1 MTFADMLTRF
11 PGTMPWNVAT
21 NFDGFFHAAVE
32 ASDLDEGATRLAEP
46 QPLSFDDSLTVQY
59 VGDGSFEDGAVLYGF
74 LFRGYEFDA
83 LIGIE
88 DDLNRAKLVW
98 RGNKDA
104 FSRAEVLLRMF
115 EGRTL
120 AHLR

>member
-1 MTFADMLTRF
+1 MTFDDMLTHF
-11 PGTMPWNVAT
+11 SGTMPWNAAT
-21 NFDGFFHAAVE
+21 HFDGFFQAAKE
-32 ASDLDEGATRLAEP
+32 ASDLDNGSTLLAEP
-46 QPLSFDDSLTVQY
+46 QPLSFDDGLTVQY
-59 VGDGSFEDGAVLYGF
+59 VSDGSIEDGAVFYGF
-74 LFRGYEFDA
+74 IFKGYEFDA
-83 LIGIE
+83 VIGIE

-104 FSRAEVLLRMF
+104 FGRAEVLLRMF